1 MSGRFLIVGPQGS
14 GKGTQGVRIAQS
26 FAVPAISTGDVF
38 RSNISGKTELGLKV
52 KATIDAGDLVSDELT
67 NELVRDRLEQR
78 DAASGFLLDGFPRNL
93 GQVADLHDFL
103 SARGERLDA
112 VVQLDV
118 PLAESMNRLL
128 ARAEKEGRSDDTKD
142 AIAKRLAIYEEQT
155 APILE
160 VYREQGLVVP
170 VDGVGGLD
178 DVTDRIFAGL
188 SALGLVSA

>member
-1 MSGRFLIVGPQGS
+1 LSGRFLIVGPQGS

>member
-1 MSGRFLIVGPQGS
+1 LSGRFLIVGPQGS
-14 GKGTQGVRIAQS
+14 GKGTQGIRIAQS

-38 RSNISGKTELGLKV
+38 RSNISGRTELGLKV

-67 NELVRDRLEQR
+67 NELVRDRLEQA

-93 GQVADLHDFL
+93 GQVADLGEFL
-103 SARGERLDA
+103 EGRGEQLDA

-118 PLAESMNRLL
+118 PLDESMARLL
-128 ARAEKEGRSDDTKD
+128 ARAEKEGRSDDTED

-155 APILE
+155 APILD
-160 VYREQGLVVP
+160 VYRERGLVVP

-178 DVTDRIFAGL
+178 EVTDRIFAGL